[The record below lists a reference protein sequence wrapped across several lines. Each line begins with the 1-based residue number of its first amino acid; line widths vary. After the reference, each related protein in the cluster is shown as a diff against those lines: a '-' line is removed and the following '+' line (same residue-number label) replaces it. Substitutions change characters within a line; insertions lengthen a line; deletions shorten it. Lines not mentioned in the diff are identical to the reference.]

1 MQTILSNFGKKN
13 QIFTAIAY
21 LKGDKGDQQD
31 KEGKVKFSL
40 PAAFWYYAHL
50 SIYVN
55 NNDKYMQLDER
66 AIIQQTINLT
76 LFVGKNTKPCNG
88 KSACYYY

>member
-1 MQTILSNFGKKN
+1 MQRILSNFGKKN

-21 LKGDKGDQQD
+21 SKGNKGDHRD
-31 KEGKVKFSL
+31 KDDKVKFFL
-40 PAAFWYYAHL
+40 PAPFWKYAYL
-50 SIYVN
+50 SIDVN

-66 AIIQQTINLT
+66 VIIQQTINLR
-76 LFVGKNTKPCNG
+76 LLVGKNTKPCNG

>member
-1 MQTILSNFGKKN
+1 MQRILSNFGKKN

-21 LKGDKGDQQD
+21 SKGDKGDQQD
-31 KEGKVKFSL
+31 KEDKVKFSL
-40 PAAFWYYAHL
+40 SAPLWDNAHL
-50 SIYVN
+50 SINVK
-55 NNDKYMQLDER
+55 NNDKYMQLDQR
-66 AIIQQTINLT
+66 AIIQQTINLR